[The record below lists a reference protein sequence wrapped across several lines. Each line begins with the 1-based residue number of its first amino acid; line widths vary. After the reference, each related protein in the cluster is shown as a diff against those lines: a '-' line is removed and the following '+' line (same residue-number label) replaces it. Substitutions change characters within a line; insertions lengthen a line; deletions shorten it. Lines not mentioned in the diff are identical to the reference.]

1 MRVAVWLLLLPLNA
15 QAGPAPLDAAG
26 MKALLDRVD
35 GRQRNQ
41 GDWKATAY
49 IEQKERNKS
58 DLVYEALVY
67 RRDADEKFMIL
78 FTEPRTEAGKGY
90 LRINRNLWI
99 YDPAVGKWERRT
111 ERERIGGTD
120 SRRAD
125 FDPENLATDYHHT
138 YAGLEALGR
147 FSVHH
152 LKLQVKAGVDAAY
165 PRLEI
170 WLDVETENILK
181 AQEFALS
188 GRLMRTVYY
197 PKWARLKS
205 ESKGDFVYYPK
216 EIRIFDEVE
225 KGNRTTVLMREVDL
239 RPLPANIFTKAW
251 LEARSR

>member
-1 MRVAVWLLLLPLNA
+1 MAWAAEPVA
-15 QAGPAPLDAAG
+15 LDAEA
-26 MKALLDRVD
+26 MRSLLERVD
-35 GRQRNQ
+35 DRQRNQ

-58 DLVYEALVY
+58 DLVYEAHVY

-78 FTEPRTEAGKGY
+78 FVRPRTEAGKGY
-90 LRINRNLWI
+90 LRIDRNLWI
-99 YDPAVGKWERRT
+99 YDPSVGKWERRT

-138 YAGLEALGR
+138 YVGLEKLGR
-147 FSVHH
+147 YRVHH
-152 LKLQVKAGVDAAY
+152 LKLKVRDGVDAAY
-165 PRLEI
+165 PLMEL
-170 WLDVETENILK
+170 WLDTQTENLLK

-197 PKWARLKS
+197 PKWERLHS
-205 ESKGDFVYYPK
+205 ESKGAAVYYPK

-225 KGNRTTVLMREVDL
+225 KGNRTTVLLRDVDL
-239 RPLPANIFTKAW
+239 RALPANIFTKAW